1 MLSCVYSGIHFEEMT
16 KEQVIGIL
24 KDTLEYAKEKDK
36 ENERL
41 QNKNEE
47 LMTLYTTER
56 EVKDEYKSIIKEV
69 RESAKTKIKQYESYI
84 NDLKKGEFSKE
95 TVHRERQE
103 LIYRIREQEELLEI
117 LDKENI

>member
-36 ENERL
+36 EIERL

-56 EVKDEYKSIIKEV
+56 EVKEDYKSIIKEV
-69 RESAKTKIKQYESYI
+69 REYIEEQKYPFCDGYDFREEDAIKILS
-84 NDLKKGEFSKE
+84 
-95 TVHRERQE
+95 
-103 LIYRIREQEELLEI
+103 I
-117 LDKENI
+117 LDKENKDGER